1 MFYIGID
8 IAKRTHEAII
18 IDDQGEVVQ
27 RSFRFQNSCSGFNLL
42 MDRVRNITNQRPE
55 VMFGMEST
63 SHYWLALYTR
73 LKKEGYQVHVM
84 NPIQSDALRGLYI
97 RQTKTDSR
105 DAFIIAEVLRFGR
118 YSSSKV
124 PQDEMFA
131 LRELCRNRFYLVD
144 SISDLKRKVTALV
157 DQIFPE
163 YETLFSGLFVQSS
176 VEVLSK
182 YPTPEKIGK
191 AHLKTLTELLKKAS
205 NGRFGQAKAMQIR
218 DAAKTSFGVADACGV
233 YSRLITCF
241 MEQIRFTQ
249 QSIDALDEK
258 VQAIL
263 DTLESPIT
271 SISGIGPILGATIL
285 SEIGDISR
293 FSSADKLA
301 AFAGIDPTV
310 KQSGDFVGVKN
321 HMSKRGTPYL
331 RRALWLASTT
341 AAHFDPMFKAYYEK
355 KSAEGMRYMK
365 IMGHVT
371 KKMATVIFAI
381 LRDNKTYLPI
391 LKESQPA

>member
-233 YSRLITCF
+233 YRDILLKIN
-241 MEQIRFTQ
+241 RK
-249 QSIDALDEK
+249 DALDVLLIRSLYGE
-258 VQAIL
+258 
-263 DTLESPIT
+263 
-271 SISGIGPILGATIL
+271 
-285 SEIGDISR
+285 
-293 FSSADKLA
+293 
-301 AFAGIDPTV
+301 
-310 KQSGDFVGVKN
+310 
-321 HMSKRGTPYL
+321 
-331 RRALWLASTT
+331 ALL
-341 AAHFDPMFKAYYEK
+341 F
-355 KSAEGMRYMK
+355 
-365 IMGHVT
+365 
-371 KKMATVIFAI
+371 
-381 LRDNKTYLPI
+381 
-391 LKESQPA
+391 

>member
-8 IAKRTHEAII
+8 IAKRTHEAVI
-18 IDDQGEVVQ
+18 IDDQGKVVQ

-73 LKKEGYQVHVM
+73 LKKEGYPVHVM

-157 DQIFPE
+157 DQVFPE

-263 DTLESPIT
+263 DTLDSPIT

>member
-1 MFYIGID
+1 MG
-8 IAKRTHEAII
+8 
-18 IDDQGEVVQ
+18 
-27 RSFRFQNSCSGFNLL
+27 
-42 MDRVRNITNQRPE
+42 RVRNITNQRPE
-55 VMFGMEST
+55 VVFGMEST

-73 LKKEGYQVHVM
+73 LKKDGYQVHVM
-84 NPIQSDALRGLYI
+84 NPIQPDALRGLYI

-105 DAFIIAEVLRFGR
+105 DSFIIAEVLRFGR

-144 SISDLKRKVTALV
+144 SVSDLKRKVTALV

-163 YETLFSGLFVQSS
+163 YETMFSGLFVQSS
-176 VEVLSK
+176 IEVLSK
-182 YPTPEKIGK
+182 YPTPEKIGN

-205 NGRFGQAKAMQIR
+205 NGRFGQAKAMQIK
-218 DAAKTSFGVADACGV
+218 DAAKTSFGVADAFGV
-233 YSRLITCF
+233 YSRLINCF

-258 VQAIL
+258 VQALL
-263 DTLESPIT
+263 DMLDSPIT

-293 FSSADKLA
+293 FRSADKLA

-355 KSAEGMRYMK
+355 KTAEGMRYMK

-371 KKMATVIFAI
+371 KKMATVIFAV
-381 LRDNKTYLPI
+381 LRDNKTYQPI
-391 LKESQPA
+391 LKEPQSA

>member
-163 YETLFSGLFVQSS
+163 YETPFSGLFVQSS
-176 VEVLSK
+176 IEILSK

-205 NGRFGQAKAMQIR
+205 NGRFGQAKAMQIK

-263 DTLESPIT
+263 DTLDSPIT

>member
-8 IAKRTHEAII
+8 IAKRTHEAVI
-18 IDDQGEVVQ
+18 IDDQGKIVQ

-42 MDRVRNITNQRPE
+42 MERVRNITNQRPE
-55 VMFGMEST
+55 VVFGMEST

-73 LKKEGYQVHVM
+73 LKKDGYQVHVM

-105 DAFIIAEVLRFGR
+105 DSFIIAEVLRFGR

-144 SISDLKRKVTALV
+144 SVSDLKRKVTALV

-205 NGRFGQAKAMQIR
+205 NGRFGQAKAMQIK
-218 DAAKTSFGVADACGV
+218 DTAKISFGVADACGV

-258 VQAIL
+258 IQAIL
-263 DTLESPIT
+263 DTLDSPIT
-271 SISGIGPILGATIL
+271 SISGIGPVLGATIL

-381 LRDNKTYLPI
+381 LRDNKTYQPI
-391 LKESQPA
+391 LKEPQPA

>member
-18 IDDQGEVVQ
+18 IDDQGKVVQ

-42 MDRVRNITNQRPE
+42 MERVRNITNQRPE

-105 DAFIIAEVLRFGR
+105 DSFIIAEVLRFGR

-124 PQDEMFA
+124 PQDKMFA

-144 SISDLKRKVTALV
+144 SVSDLKRKVTALV

-176 VEVLSK
+176 VEILSK

-205 NGRFGQAKAMQIR
+205 NGRFGQAKAMQIK

-258 VQAIL
+258 IQAIL
-263 DTLESPIT
+263 DTLDSPIT
-271 SISGIGPILGATIL
+271 SISGIGSVLGATIL

-381 LRDNKTYLPI
+381 LRDNKTYRPI
-391 LKESQPA
+391 LKEPQPA